1 MAKLKKRTTLGRC
14 LLIGCTLAL
23 TVAGPVHAEKPE
35 GGHINGPFTGH
46 YFGHRLTVLGVTN
59 PKPLPEGITDVRNRP
74 DFRNKGVFAVQHTK
88 GSG

>member
-46 YFGHRLTVLGVTN
+46 YSDTG
-59 PKPLPEGITDVRNRP
+59 
-74 DFRNKGVFAVQHTK
+74 
-88 GSG
+88 